1 MAASEFFIFQ
11 RPNTAQAYDSFEKAY
26 KGGSDGY
33 RTIEMTVPASA
44 SALPA
49 TIAGDVQKFTSGD
62 RFGSDCVCSGTLLK
76 TGDTWGVLRH
86 DAIAASTAAY
96 CISGVFSLLC
106 TSGATITAGIDL
118 YVVTATAK
126 LSESNASATFIG
138 KCISVEVNPIGRP
151 AGTYATVEINQ
162 TEL

>member
-1 MAASEFFIFQ
+1 MAASEFFIFT
-11 RPNTAQAYDSFEKAY
+11 RPNSAQAFDSFEKAY

-62 RFGSDCVCSGTLLK
+62 RFADDCVCSGTLLK

-86 DAIAASTAAY
+86 DAKAGDTAAY
-96 CISGVFSLLC
+96 VIDGVFSLLC
-106 TSGATITAGIDL
+106 TSGATVSAGIDL
-118 YVVTATAK
+118 YIITATAK
-126 LSESNASATFIG
+126 LSESASSATFIG
-138 KCISVEVNPIGRP
+138 KCLGVEVNPIGRP
-151 AGTYATVEINQ
+151 AGTYAIVKINQ